1 MTDAHV
7 VARIKKI
14 VNISTWIEIREKYG
28 INQQQAIKIRRG
40 EPVTF
45 RKRTL
50 DRFREMFENQDKK
63 KGGA

>member
-1 MTDAHV
+1 MTDTQV

-40 EPVTF
+40 ESVTF
-45 RKRTL
+45 RKRTI
-50 DRFREMFENQDKK
+50 DRFREMFEKQDAKK
-63 KGGA
+63 KA